1 MALKTNNLEI
11 SRIEIDSLFES
22 FNYIIDLK
30 SDGNYIKIITAPN
43 GYGKSTI
50 LNIIDRFISNDFMF
64 FVDLSFKE
72 IRFYLSGSYEPI
84 KIVKNR
90 HKYKTDSVVFYY
102 GECILNV
109 DNGFFD
115 SIKYIDSN
123 LPIIYKGRGVWE
135 TFDSEEISLKE
146 LLYRFKGNFSV
157 RELYE
162 NTKWLYEFTDKIKV
176 FYISTNRLFSIKNR
190 NIDFNNEDVLMI
202 LELQKSIKK
211 QIQDSLNDYTLEG
224 RAKEASF
231 PKRLLKII
239 SESDEVNSSKI
250 DKITKINELI
260 SEIRVHEENL
270 KKIGILDEV
279 TLNDNSINDL
289 ISEIRNSSGL
299 SVLQVYLDDKLSKLN
314 KLKSILNKVLLFK
327 TTLDRLLSFKKVKVS
342 LEKGFSIFPNSNK
355 KKFIPLSELSSGEQ
369 HLILLVGNLI
379 FNIKKGSLVLIDEP
393 EISLHSSWQL
403 DFINIIEDIRKI
415 NDFSLIIATHAFT
428 LINDYWDN
436 TIELAEQY
444 DTQR

>member
-1 MALKTNNLEI
+1 MALKTNKLEI
-11 SRIEIDSLFES
+11 HRLEIDSLFETFS
-22 FNYIIDLK
+22 YIIDLK
-30 SDGNYIKIITAPN
+30 SDSNYIKIITAPN

-50 LNIIDRFISNDFMF
+50 LNIIDKFISNDFMF
-64 FVDLSFKE
+64 FVDLNFKE
-72 IRFYLSGSYEPI
+72 IRFYLSGSYESI
-84 KIVKNR
+84 RIVKNR
-90 HKYKTDSVVFYY
+90 HKYKADSVTFYY

-115 SIKYIDSN
+115 SVKYIDNN
-123 LPIIYKGRGVWE
+123 LPIIYKGRGTWE
-135 TFDSEEISLKE
+135 TFDGEEISLKE

-157 RELYE
+157 RKLYE
-162 NTKWLYEFTDKIKV
+162 DTKWLYEFTDKIKV

-190 NIDFNNEDVLMI
+190 NVNFNNEDVLMI
-202 LELQKSIKK
+202 LELQKSIRK

-239 SESDEVNSSKI
+239 RESDEVYSSKI
-250 DKITKINELI
+250 DKINELI

-327 TTLDRLLSFKKVKVS
+327 NTLDRLLSFKKVKVS

-379 FNIKKGSLVLIDEP
+379 FNIKKDSLVLIDEP

-444 DTQR
+444 DAQR